1 MPINAVIIP
10 HIPTSVMRA
19 RVSRRRL
26 ARRSITK
33 QCFFRPVCQCGDNPV
48 DVLFGQRTARSGLW
62 KPQAWEVQRRRIWQR
77 QVQFGYS
84 CTPCNCISSTILLA
98 AAPPLPYPCRTK
110 NAIKLISM
118 DKKPARN
125 LTGFLATTAGAVLQK
140 ALSEHKKNALTKVKS
155 SGNTREHSMVL
166 RDEWEDEIAT
176 LRLQF
181 EQKDIEEENEG
192 KNNLKPQKGGANKEQ
207 IQAGDGRN

>member
-19 RVSRRRL
+19 RVSRRHL
-26 ARRSITK
+26 AHPSPSNASSIRFVSAAITQSTCSSGSGPLDQVYGSLK
-33 QCFFRPVCQCGDNPV
+33 PGRCNAVGSGSGKCSLG
-48 DVLFGQRTARSGLW
+48 TAA
-62 KPQAWEVQRRRIWQR
+62 P
-77 QVQFGYS
+77 
-84 CTPCNCISSTILLA
+84 PCNCISSTILLA
-98 AAPPLPYPCRTK
+98 AAPPLPYPRRTK

-118 DKKPARN
+118 DKKPAKN
-125 LTGFLATTAGAVLQK
+125 LTGFLATTAGAVK

-176 LRLQF
+176 LLLQF

-192 KNNLKPQKGGANKEQ
+192 KNNLKPQRGGANKEQ
-207 IQAGDGRN
+207 IHAGDGRN